1 MPRQCPTTVGRP
13 RIDRRAVLATQRC
26 GEDGRRTL
34 SVWPGLSSDDE
45 PATVEL
51 PLAVSALVELVQ
63 ALVLVAERLPGGA
76 MSLDFMMDA
85 VPADVMTV
93 AGDDAVR
100 EDRSRQQWAAKSR
113 DVIEELQW
121 SLTEAPFRGQ
131 EPN

>member
-1 MPRQCPTTVGRP
+1 
-13 RIDRRAVLATQRC
+13 
-26 GEDGRRTL
+26 
-34 SVWPGLSSDDE
+34 
-45 PATVEL
+45 
-51 PLAVSALVELVQ
+51 
-63 ALVLVAERLPGGA
+63 

-113 DVIEELQW
+113 DVIEELPW